1 MFTFRYGNARQVN
14 GSDIN
19 LMYSTPSCYLKSL
32 HDAGIT
38 WPTKSDDFFPYAS
51 DSHSYWTGYFTS
63 RPTSKRYEREGNH
76 FLQICKHLTAMA
88 QNDTIKSHLEFMKE
102 SMGIMQHHD
111 AITGTEKQHVA
122 NDYARRLSVAFRA
135 CGYNIKGALN
145 SLSRKNQQTEE
156 LEFKS
161 CALLNISSCSI
172 SETEGNFIVTLYNP
186 LSFRTDYNVRF
197 PVIGDNYQVL
207 DHRSKYIYL
216 KFI

>member
-1 MFTFRYGNARQVN
+1 
-14 GSDIN
+14 
-19 LMYSTPSCYLKSL
+19 MYSTPSCYLKSL

-51 DSHSYWTGYFTS
+51 DPHSYWTGYFTS

-88 QNDTIKSHLEFMKE
+88 PYGTFKSHLDFMKE

-135 CGYNIKGALN
+135 CSVNIKTALN
-145 SLSRKNQQTEE
+145 TLSQRKPEADR

-161 CALLNISSCSI
+161 CALLNISSCSV
-172 SETEGNFIVTLYNP
+172 SETENDFIVTLYNP
-186 LSFRTDYNVRF
+186 HSFEAYSNVRF

-207 DHRSKYIYL
+207 DHRSKYC
-216 KFI
+216 